1 MQIEKAGLLV
11 AVVTLGIIETGLF
24 VTRPEQH
31 ASEEQLR
38 KESAL
43 EYVRK
48 DDLQPQTLVRK
59 DDVAEIKAIL
69 QKLQQDNEEIKIRLA
84 RIER

>member
-1 MQIEKAGLLV
+1 MHIEKVGVLV

-24 VTRPEQH
+24 VTRPEQR
-31 ASEEQLR
+31 ASEETLR
-38 KESAL
+38 TEMAR
-43 EYVRK
+43 EYTRK
-48 DDLQPQTLVRK
+48 DELQPQTLVRK

-69 QKLQQDNEEIKIRLA
+69 EKLQHDNEEIKIRLA